1 MIDEN
6 DPGTVGMELKPR
18 RGRGRPRKPD
28 ALSNAERQRRWR
40 ERRAEEA
47 RELAARHALMAGRDS
62 GLGIEKA
69 HSERLTEQL
78 VNVGLE
84 TGYWRSRALTLQGER
99 DQLQRRLAE
108 MQLEVERLRSTATD

>member
-84 TGYWRSRALTLQGER
+84 TGYWRSRALSLQSER
-99 DQLQRRLAE
+99 DQLQFRLAE
-108 MQLEVERLRSTATD
+108 LEAELALLRSSSPD

>member
-1 MIDEN
+1 MIDED
-6 DPGTVGMELKPR
+6 DPGTLAMNLPPR

-40 ERRAEEA
+40 QRRAEEA
-47 RELAARHALMAGRDS
+47 RVAAAQKALMVGSDS
-62 GLGIEKA
+62 GLSIERA

-84 TGYWRSRALTLQGER
+84 TGYWRSRALTLQAER
-99 DQLQRRLAE
+99 DELEARLEAALQALGTQL
-108 MQLEVERLRSTATD
+108 SG

>member
-6 DPGTVGMELKPR
+6 DPGTVGMELQPR

-40 ERRAEEA
+40 LRRAEEA
-47 RELAARHALMAGRDS
+47 RQAAAEQALMAGRDS
-62 GLGIEKA
+62 GLSIEKA

-84 TGYWRSRALTLQGER
+84 TGYWRSRAMTLQAER
-99 DQLQRRLAE
+99 DELQRRLTA
-108 MQLEVERLRSTATD
+108 LEQELGQRRTSARD